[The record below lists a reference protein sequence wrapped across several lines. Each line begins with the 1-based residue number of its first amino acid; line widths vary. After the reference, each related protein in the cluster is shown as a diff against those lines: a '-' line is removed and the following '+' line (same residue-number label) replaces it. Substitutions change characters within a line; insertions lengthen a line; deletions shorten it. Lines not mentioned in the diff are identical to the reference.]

1 MTAASPD
8 RGEIWWVCFDPSIG
22 DEIKKSRPA
31 VVISSP
37 ALAKLRLRI
46 VVPITG
52 WRSGSSKIPWHYPL
66 KADALTGLEKDS
78 VADALQIKSVS
89 LDRFVKKIGRVSSSW
104 LMGVYTAPQL
114 RDSAYSADFLIL

>member
-8 RGEIWWVCFDPSIG
+8 RGEIWLVCFDPSVG

-31 VVISSP
+31 VVVSSP
-37 ALAKLRLRI
+37 ALAKLRFRI

-52 WRSGSSKIPWHYPL
+52 WSSRSSKIPWHYLL
-66 KADALTGLEKDS
+66 KANVATGLDKDS

-89 LDRFVKKIGRVSSSW
+89 LDRFVKKIGRVSSID
-104 LMGVYTAPQL
+104 MEEI
-114 RDSAYSADFLIL
+114 SASIQMLIES